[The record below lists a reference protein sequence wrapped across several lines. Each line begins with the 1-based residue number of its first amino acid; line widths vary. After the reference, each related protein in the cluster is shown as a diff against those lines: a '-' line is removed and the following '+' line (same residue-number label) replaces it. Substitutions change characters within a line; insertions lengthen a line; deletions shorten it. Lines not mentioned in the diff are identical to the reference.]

1 MKKTKRNT
9 ILLCAV
15 VLRIFVVATFVA
27 LATRLNLFL
36 QNADGAISLTGEDMS
51 ISYGIPEGE
60 IIYDFDIVQNTAP
73 QGAGSAF
80 GVEKMTLALG
90 ENSAHSQTDTFDSQ
104 PTNMILTQPPQPTNM
119 YRPGFA
125 VTDDEQTW
133 STNTQIDIFKVTY
146 ENGDGEIT
154 VRSDNGDKV
163 FAPGTDNSYTFKL
176 INTGD
181 VTLEYGLEVRAYFT
195 PDNIDLPI
203 DARLNRY
210 DGKWL
215 SPEAGAFVDVL
226 LLDGLTD
233 TDRLGA
239 GKYTYYTIDW
249 RWLFES
255 GHDDIDTMLG
265 NMAVDQ
271 DLALTIEI
279 NTIAVATEEPGG
291 GITVPDT
298 GDNTNTILW
307 LCLCFGSALLIV
319 LIVYYKKSVNEE
331 E

>member
-1 MKKTKRNT
+1 MKNTKRNT

-15 VLRIFVVATFVA
+15 VLGIFVVATFIA

-36 QNADGAISLTGEDMS
+36 QDADGAISLTGEDMRY
-51 ISYGIPEGE
+51 SYGIPEGE
-60 IIYDFDIVQNTAP
+60 IIYDFDIAQNTAP

-80 GVEKMTLALG
+80 GADIKPVALT
-90 ENSAHSQTDTFDSQ
+90 AQPADSQ
-104 PTNMILTQPPQPTNM
+104 QSVYDLQPATMQLTQAPQPTDMFN
-119 YRPGFA
+119 PGFA
-125 VTDDEQTW
+125 VKDDVQTW

-154 VRSDNGDKV
+154 VRSDDGDKV

-195 PDNIDLPI
+195 PDTIDLPI
-203 DARLNRY
+203 DARINRY

-215 SPEAGAFVDVL
+215 SPEEGAFVDVL
-226 LLDGLTD
+226 LLDGITD
-233 TDRLGA
+233 TDLLGA

-265 NMAVDQ
+265 NMAVNE

-279 NTIAVATEEPGG
+279 NTIAMATEEPGG

-298 GDNTNTILW
+298 SDNTNTILW
-307 LCLCFGSALLIV
+307 MCLGFGSTLLIV
-319 LIVYYKKSVNEE
+319 LLVYYKKSVKEE